1 MLAAALLHLPR
12 VLPLAVKG
20 SGGAV
25 DAFLTSR
32 SPILPLASITIG
44 TDRFPR
50 RSKRSALER
59 SNSVYF
65 EGFFSWIFPNKIAY
79 FGVFLGCI
87 FLNVLKKSVRTFSHP
102 PSALYTNV
110 LPNCLF
116 LKPCNK

>member
-1 MLAAALLHLPR
+1 MSALAELAWLMLAAALLHLPR

-50 RSKRSALER
+50 RLKRSALAR

-65 EGFFSWIFPNKIAY
+65 EGFFLGSFQTKLRIAAY
-79 FGVFLGCI
+79 FSAVF
-87 FLNVLKKSVRTFSHP
+87 FSTF
-102 PSALYTNV
+102 
-110 LPNCLF
+110 
-116 LKPCNK
+116 